1 MSKRVYL
8 SIDISVIPEQEDTP
22 VSLRIQVSAAT
33 VKALHT
39 RLQQA
44 YLKDD
49 VRVVRRTTVLID
61 LLVHHVPMAV
71 LCERWRLS
79 VSCLYDWQKAF
90 LLRGLDSLISR
101 HSGGRPEKL
110 TPSQKKRL
118 VELIE
123 AGPLVVGCETACW
136 NSVLIR
142 VLIWREFGVLYNRHY
157 VCTLLHNLGFSFQK
171 ARFVSDHLDAAK
183 RLAWLQDKWP
193 AIVGAAK
200 RCKGLILFEDE
211 ASFAQWGSLSY
222 TWARRGHQ
230 PEVPTSGKRKGYKV
244 FGAIEY
250 FSGRL
255 FYRGIEGRF
264 NSESYQ
270 GFLQMI
276 MAQTS
281 EHLFLIHDGA
291 RYHTS
296 AATQAFLAAHSDR
309 ITEHPLPSYSPDY
322 NPIEYLWKKTKQ
334 RATHN
339 KYFNEFTALTVSVD
353 KALAYFAT
361 HPEEVRGLSLA
372 FMCRVRYLP
381 LRTISSPSGLW
392 RLSYIPFP
400 TTHPH
405 CRPSSMRHL
414 SSHSRWNGSP
424 PAFLRSP
431 DAWKSFVTAWMTTW

>member
-1 MSKRVYL
+1 MSTRVYH
-8 SIDISVIPEQEDTP
+8 STHTCQTTHEEDIP
-22 VSLRIQVSAAT
+22 VCIRIQLSRAT
-33 VKALHT
+33 VKGLHS
-39 RLQQA
+39 RLQHA
-44 YLKDD
+44 YRKDD
-49 VRVVRRTTVLID
+49 VRLVRRTTVLLD
-61 LLVHHVPMAV
+61 LLVHHVPVAV
-71 LCERWRLS
+71 LCERWGLS
-79 VSCLYDWQKAF
+79 PSCLYDWQRAF
-90 LLRGLDSLISR
+90 VLHGMDSLLYR

-118 VELIE
+118 VELLE

-157 VCTLLHNLGFSFQK
+157 VCTVLHNLGFSFQK

-183 RLAWLQDKWP
+183 RLAWLQDTWP
-193 AIVGAAK
+193 AIVRAAT
-200 RCKGLILFEDE
+200 RCKGVILFEDE

-244 FGAIEY
+244 FGAIAY

-255 FYRGIEGRF
+255 FYQGIEGRF

-296 AATQAFLAAHSDR
+296 ASTKAFLAAHSDR

-339 KYFNEFTALTVSVD
+339 KYFKEFVDLTVSVE

-361 HPEEVRGLSLA
+361 HPETVFGL
-372 FMCRVRYLP
+372 FGCYCEE
-381 LRTISSPSGLW
+381 SGLE
-392 RLSYIPFP
+392 LKQ
-400 TTHPH
+400 
-405 CRPSSMRHL
+405 
-414 SSHSRWNGSP
+414 
-424 PAFLRSP
+424 A
-431 DAWKSFVTAWMTTW
+431 A

>member
-1 MSKRVYL
+1 MSTWVYL
-8 SIDISVIPEQEDTP
+8 SKHTCQTTHEEDTP
-22 VSLRIQVSAAT
+22 VCVRIQLSRTT
-33 VKALHT
+33 VKDLHS
-39 RLQQA
+39 RLQHA
-44 YLKDD
+44 YQRDD
-49 VRVVRRTTVLID
+49 VRLVRRITVLLD
-61 LLVHHVPMAV
+61 LLVHRVPMAV
-71 LCERWRLS
+71 LCERWGLS
-79 VSCLYDWQKAF
+79 PSCIYAWQQAF
-90 LLRGLDSLISR
+90 LLRGMDSLVYG
-101 HSGGRPEKL
+101 HSGGRPPKL
-110 TPSQKKRL
+110 TPQQKKRL

-157 VCTLLHNLGFSFQK
+157 VCTMLHNLGFSFQK
-171 ARFVSDHLDAAK
+171 ARFVSDHLDAVK
-183 RLAWLQDKWP
+183 RRAWLEEKWP
-193 AIVGAAK
+193 AIFRAAK

-255 FYRGIEGRF
+255 FSQGIEGRF
-264 NSESYQ
+264 NSETYQ
-270 GFLQMI
+270 AFLQRI
-276 MAQTS
+276 MEQTT

-296 AATQAFLAAHSDR
+296 ASTQAFLATHRER

-339 KYFNEFTALTVSVD
+339 KYFQEFLALTVAVD
-353 KALAYFAT
+353 KALAYFAM
-361 HPEEVRGLSLA
+361 HPDTVLGLFGRYCEE
-372 FMCRVRYLP
+372 
-381 LRTISSPSGLW
+381 SGLE
-392 RLSYIPFP
+392 LKQ
-400 TTHPH
+400 
-405 CRPSSMRHL
+405 
-414 SSHSRWNGSP
+414 
-424 PAFLRSP
+424 A
-431 DAWKSFVTAWMTTW
+431 A

>member
-1 MSKRVYL
+1 MSTRVYL
-8 SIDISVIPEQEDTP
+8 SKHTCQTTHEEETP
-22 VSLRIQVSAAT
+22 VCLRIQLSRAT
-33 VKALHT
+33 VKELHS
-39 RLQQA
+39 RLQHA
-44 YLKDD
+44 YQCDE
-49 VRVVRRTTVLID
+49 VRLVRRITVLLD
-61 LLVHHVPMAV
+61 LLVHQVPVEV
-71 LCERWRLS
+71 LSARWGLS
-79 VSCLYDWQKAF
+79 PSCLYHWRQTF
-90 LLRGLDSLISR
+90 LLRGMDSLVYR
-101 HSGGRPEKL
+101 HGGGRPEKL
-110 TPSQKKRL
+110 TPTQRKRL
-118 VELIE
+118 VALIE
-123 AGPLVVGCETACW
+123 AGPLVVGLETACW

-157 VCTLLHNLGFSFQK
+157 VCTLLHTLGFSFQK

-183 RLAWLQDKWP
+183 RLVWLQDQWP
-193 AIVGAAK
+193 AIVRAAK

-255 FYRGIEGRF
+255 FSQGIEGRF

-270 GFLQMI
+270 AFLQMI
-276 MAQTS
+276 MAQTT

-296 AATQAFLAAHSDR
+296 ASTMAFLAAHKAR
-309 ITEHPLPSYSPDY
+309 ITEYPLPSYSPDY

-339 KYFNEFTALTVSVD
+339 KYFKEFAELTVSVE

-361 HPEEVRGLSLA
+361 HPDTVLGLFGRYCEE
-372 FMCRVRYLP
+372 
-381 LRTISSPSGLW
+381 SGLE
-392 RLSYIPFP
+392 LQQ
-400 TTHPH
+400 
-405 CRPSSMRHL
+405 
-414 SSHSRWNGSP
+414 
-424 PAFLRSP
+424 A
-431 DAWKSFVTAWMTTW
+431 A